1 MSVTR
6 ARAARFPWEAFAT
19 RGALPMTTSDDI
31 SEKIDNTRVARDLGV
46 SSLAR
51 LAGVIEVVAQP
62 LYVWMYGLASFGLYA
77 VLWSIVNLVENFA
90 DLGMTSA
97 MQRTV
102 PQAASRREEAHA
114 FRAALIL
121 GVLPCLA
128 IAIGAVLF
136 APEVAH
142 LFNASPEDENRLE
155 YAIRIFAWALPLW
168 AFVEIATS
176 SLRAQR
182 VFGPEIR
189 LRVFWEQIIRV
200 ICAAG
205 FWLLGWGFIGLL
217 VAHLISL
224 AITAMLAARLALR
237 YFSTRDLIWGR
248 AEGPIFWE
256 TARAGLAIM
265 PANASQRFYS
275 DGGVIALNWILPGAS
290 GAVAAGLFTIA
301 RKISSLIQAIR
312 LAFAY
317 VLAPLASAVSR
328 GAREEVQTMYGFATG
343 VLIAIALPAGMV
355 LAAAAPAVL
364 SLFGKQADPA
374 VPAVMILVGSRI
386 VEAMAGAAQPIQQ
399 VISSY
404 RAQLVAANTGMIVAV
419 LVGWLLL
426 PEWGLTGMAIAV
438 TAGLVTGAVL
448 PVIQMW
454 FDEGLKPFTDHSTR
468 TIAISL
474 AVATGGATLGWI
486 GNLLPDLLSVPLTI
500 VLMLG
505 STWVACRFALPR
517 EDLLAL
523 GKLGRVLRLV

>member
-1 MSVTR
+1 MT
-6 ARAARFPWEAFAT
+6 AASETP
-19 RGALPMTTSDDI
+19 
-31 SEKIDNTRVARDLGV
+31 EKIDNTRVARDLGV

-51 LAGVIEVVAQP
+51 MAGVIEVVAQP
-62 LYVWMYGLASFGLYA
+62 LYVLMYGLASFGLYA

-102 PQAASRREEAHA
+102 PQAATRKEQAHA

-128 IAIGAVLF
+128 IAIGAAAF
-136 APEVAH
+136 APQVAH
-142 LFNASPEDENRLE
+142 MFNASPEDEARLVT
-155 YAIRIFAWALPLW
+155 AIRIFAPALPLW

-189 LRVFWEQIIRV
+189 LRVFWEQIIRLV
-200 ICAAG
+200 FATI
-205 FWLLGWGFIGLL
+205 FWLMGWGFLGLL

-224 AITAMLAARLALR
+224 SLTAILAARLSLR
-237 YFSTRDLIWGR
+237 YFSAQDLFRGK
-248 AEGPIFWE
+248 ADGPIFWE

-275 DGGVIALNWILPGAS
+275 DGGVIALNWILPGTS

-317 VLAPLASAVSR
+317 VLSPLASALSR
-328 GAREEVQTMYGFATG
+328 GAKEEVQNIYGFATG
-343 VLIAIALPAGMV
+343 VLAAIALPAGMV
-355 LAAAAPAVL
+355 LAAGAPAVL

-374 VPAVMILVGSRI
+374 IPAVMILVGSRI
-386 VEAMAGAAQPIQQ
+386 VEALAGAAQPIQQ

-404 RAQLVAANTGMIVAV
+404 RAQLLAANTGMVVAV
-419 LVGWLLL
+419 IVGWFLL
-426 PEWGLTGMAIAV
+426 PQWGLTGMAIAV
-438 TAGLVTGAVL
+438 TAGLCTGAIL
-448 PVIQMW
+448 PVFQMW
-454 FDEGLKPFTDHSTR
+454 FDEGLTPFSDHSGR
-468 TIAISL
+468 TFGVTLVIA
-474 AVATGGATLGWI
+474 AGGAALAWTA
-486 GNLLPDLLSVPLTI
+486 NMLPDLVSVPLTI

-505 STWVACRFALPR
+505 ATWLSCRFALPR
-517 EDLLAL
+517 EDRLAL
-523 GKLGRVLRLV
+523 GKLGRALRLV

>member
-1 MSVTR
+1 MSQSVE
-6 ARAARFPWEAFAT
+6 P
-19 RGALPMTTSDDI
+19 
-31 SEKIDNTRVARDLGV
+31 SEIIDSRRVAKDLGT

-51 LAGVIEVVAQP
+51 AAGVIEVVAQP
-62 LYVWMYGLASFGLYA
+62 LYVLMYGLASFGLYA

-102 PQAASRREEAHA
+102 PQAATRREEAHA

-128 IAIGAVLF
+128 IAIGAVVF

-142 LFNASPEDENRLE
+142 MFNASPEDEDRLE
-155 YAIRIFAWALPLW
+155 SAIRIFAWALPLW

-189 LRVFWEQIIRV
+189 LRVFWEQILRLV
-200 ICAAG
+200 FATV
-205 FWLLGWGFIGLL
+205 FWLLGWGVLGLL
-217 VAHLISL
+217 VAHLLSL
-224 AITAMLAARLALR
+224 FMTAILAARLSLR
-237 YFSTRDLIWGR
+237 YFSAADLFRGK
-248 AEGPIFWE
+248 ADGPIFWE

-265 PANASQRFYS
+265 PANASQRMYS
-275 DGGVIALNWILPGAS
+275 DGGVIVLNWILPGTS

-317 VLAPLASAVSR
+317 VLSPLASAIAR
-328 GAREEVQTMYGFATG
+328 DAREEVQSIYAFATG
-343 VLIAIALPAGMV
+343 VLVAIALPAGMV

-404 RAQLVAANTGMIVAV
+404 RAQLVAANTGMVVAV
-419 LVGWLLL
+419 VVGWLLL

-438 TAGLVTGAVL
+438 TSGLCTGALL
-448 PVIQMW
+448 PVVQMW
-454 FDEGLKPFTDHSTR
+454 FDEGLTPFSDHSAR
-468 TIAISL
+468 TFAVTL
-474 AVATGGATLGWI
+474 AVGAAGATLAWLA
-486 GNLLPDLLSVPLTI
+486 NLLPDLISVPLTI

-505 STWVACRFALPR
+505 ATWVACRFALPLQDR
-517 EDLLAL
+517 IAL